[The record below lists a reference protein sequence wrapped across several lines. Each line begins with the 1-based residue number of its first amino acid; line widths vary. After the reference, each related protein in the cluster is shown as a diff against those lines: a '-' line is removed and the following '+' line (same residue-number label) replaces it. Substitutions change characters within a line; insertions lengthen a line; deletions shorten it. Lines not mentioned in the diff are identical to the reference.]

1 MIMESPCEGY
11 ALSDLMAQARGLVS
25 VIMTGSA
32 CAGEEAE
39 LRAKAD
45 RLTLDLLKR
54 AILFRERNKYE
65 AALDAGC
72 AALEVLHAIDRG
84 EGKRAAQVLS
94 DIGYVR
100 RVLRMF
106 PEADAALTK
115 ALELRRKL
123 YAIDHPTVAESLDR
137 LAMLKKDQGEFD
149 QAEILCMEGL
159 RVRVNVLGE
168 DHPLTGASKHNLAI
182 IRERG
187 AGGV

>member
-1 MIMESPCEGY
+1 MISACPSEGDD
-11 ALSDLMAQARGLVS
+11 LSNLLNQARGLVS
-25 VIMTGSA
+25 AIMNGSA

-45 RLTLDLLKR
+45 TLTLDLLKR

-84 EGKRAAQVLS
+84 EGRRAAQVLS

-100 RVLRMF
+100 RVLKMF
-106 PEADAALTK
+106 PEADAALRK
-115 ALELRRKL
+115 ALELRRKA

-149 QAEILCMEGL
+149 QAEVLCMEGL
-159 RVRVNVLGE
+159 RIRVDKLGE